1 MQAAVE
7 KDLGGSWS
15 SGVGHTNNMDEILS
29 KKNQTKTISHVIIYT
44 FTFTQ
49 VHQPVFPRLP
59 NIWEFLCCWKLM
71 WRRCHTV
78 QQTACNIEDLTL
90 LILPKHLEFGIL
102 PTSSAI
108 PANSQERLKTRDITQ
123 GPPKRKKEN
132 DKEFHLG

>member
-29 KKNQTKTISHVIIYT
+29 KKNQTQTISHVIIYT

-59 NIWEFLCCWKLM
+59 NI
-71 WRRCHTV
+71 
-78 QQTACNIEDLTL
+78 
-90 LILPKHLEFGIL
+90 
-102 PTSSAI
+102 
-108 PANSQERLKTRDITQ
+108 
-123 GPPKRKKEN
+123 
-132 DKEFHLG
+132 